1 MNRSCGILMPIF
13 SLASRYGIGCLSKEA
28 YDFVDFLAESGQ
40 SYWQILPVGP
50 TGFGDS
56 PYQPFSAFA
65 GNPYFICLET
75 LIEEELLT
83 REECDSRD
91 FGADQERVDYGALY
105 EHRFAVLRLAH
116 GRFTEKAE
124 KQPEDKDAVAFA
136 AFRKREAWWLDD
148 YALFSAIK
156 EEQGGRAWIDWE
168 DDKLRLHDETALK
181 KAAKRLEEELDFI
194 AFCQYEFDKQW
205 HALHAYAKKKNVRI
219 IGDLPFYVAMDSADA
234 WAHREAFAMEK
245 DGSPAL
251 VAGCPPDAF
260 SATGQLWGNPVYDW
274 KELKKNG
281 YDWWIKRIERNYQ
294 WYDVIRIDHFHGFS
308 DYYAIPY
315 GAKTALEGK
324 AQKGPGMDFFRALK
338 ARFGTL
344 NMIAED
350 LGIQT
355 PEKVKLLE
363 DSGLPGMAV
372 LQFGFTSWESV
383 YVNHRHKNHLVVYTG
398 THDNTTAMA
407 WIQELNDGSR
417 DFVRRYINSE
427 NTDYGRFVWDFIRE
441 AYRSVA
447 DLCIIPLT
455 DYLCKGREAR
465 INEPGTA
472 EGNWQWRLT
481 PNFLSI
487 ELAQS
492 IHLLSETYSRLPVP
506 PEPEDCEEKQAQTL

>member
-91 FGADQERVDYGALY
+91 FGTDQERVDYGALY

-205 HALHAYAKKKNVRI
+205 H
-219 IGDLPFYVAMDSADA
+219 
-234 WAHREAFAMEK
+234 
-245 DGSPAL
+245 
-251 VAGCPPDAF
+251 
-260 SATGQLWGNPVYDW
+260 
-274 KELKKNG
+274 
-281 YDWWIKRIERNYQ
+281 
-294 WYDVIRIDHFHGFS
+294 
-308 DYYAIPY
+308 
-315 GAKTALEGK
+315 
-324 AQKGPGMDFFRALK
+324 
-338 ARFGTL
+338 
-344 NMIAED
+344 
-350 LGIQT
+350 
-355 PEKVKLLE
+355 
-363 DSGLPGMAV
+363 
-372 LQFGFTSWESV
+372 
-383 YVNHRHKNHLVVYTG
+383 
-398 THDNTTAMA
+398 
-407 WIQELNDGSR
+407 
-417 DFVRRYINSE
+417 
-427 NTDYGRFVWDFIRE
+427 
-441 AYRSVA
+441 
-447 DLCIIPLT
+447 
-455 DYLCKGREAR
+455 
-465 INEPGTA
+465 
-472 EGNWQWRLT
+472 
-481 PNFLSI
+481 
-487 ELAQS
+487 
-492 IHLLSETYSRLPVP
+492 
-506 PEPEDCEEKQAQTL
+506 